1 MLTPSS
7 GERTRENSSNFIYFL
22 IKGCATALFFSKPI
36 IEEKCE
42 IVYHRRRKSCILLL
56 NKLKLIAS
64 RSEHVKFL
72 PNKGGPL
79 VSGTHKNFNLSMFL
93 MRKRIYVLPDE
104 ETNPRRLDITE

>member
-1 MLTPSS
+1 
-7 GERTRENSSNFIYFL
+7 
-22 IKGCATALFFSKPI
+22 
-36 IEEKCE
+36 
-42 IVYHRRRKSCILLL
+42 
-56 NKLKLIAS
+56 
-64 RSEHVKFL
+64 VKFL